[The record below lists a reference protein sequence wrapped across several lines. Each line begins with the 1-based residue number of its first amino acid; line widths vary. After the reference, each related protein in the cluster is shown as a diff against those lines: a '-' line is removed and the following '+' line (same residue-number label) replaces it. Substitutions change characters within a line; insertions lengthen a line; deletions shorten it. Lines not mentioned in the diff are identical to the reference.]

1 MTDANEITHAL
12 RLWFQPGDVFEVRVL
27 DAISADYRREHIESG
42 YFDYEHISAVPEA
55 LKRLLSFRG
64 VYVTVNPVNPDL
76 LARAVNRLRPAGRNP
91 TTADTDIVRRRWL
104 LIDCDPRRA
113 SGVSSSNAE
122 HDFALAKAR
131 EIRDGLSSL
140 GWADPIMTDSGNGAQ
155 LMYRIDLP
163 ADDGELVRRVIG
175 EIAKASSEQVAIDT
189 SVHNPARIWRLPGTM
204 NCKGDSIP
212 ERPHRMARILEEPQD
227 IVPVSRKQ
235 MQDIVS
241 YQSEDTQTDV
251 PDDEWKHTMPAFD
264 LDSWIAQYC
273 PELGSPQP
281 WKGGR
286 KWIFPVCP
294 FNEAH
299 TNKSAV
305 LIQEPSGAVAFKC
318 HHNGCSGND
327 WRALREL
334 REPGCYDRREEASS
348 DVDLSGILKRKPE
361 VEIVLPPEPEIFR
374 PWREI
379 SSSDIREMLKGTYLG
394 ELTSIYSCVTRPPLP
409 VEASLLK
416 AIVTVACC
424 LTGEASVEE
433 LQRRNGTL
441 GGLRLIGADR
451 AKLKINT
458 AGGQVCNVYAMLVAN
473 SASGKDIGNLIGKFA
488 RMNNPSIRLT
498 DGDPVMPDWNL
509 GTSASAEGLAKV
521 LTRKPN
527 GLLVISEMANW
538 LDPHHW
544 QNKAT
549 SFLTEAFGQGYY
561 DQNFSDRGRCVSSRS
576 VDYCCPNIIANIQPR
591 VFGELADIQNIYTGF
606 LGRFIF
612 AVMPEFYGNPARFD
626 SADLLEQMRVI
637 VDIFLRKKG
646 VVEVEEEY
654 ADEIQKVFLG
664 KCDPKLNPSWRRLC
678 CEYYPRFMVM
688 LSVNHGIKS
697 QGESVI
703 ITDEAKSKARMLT
716 LWFFA
721 QAEKVLG
728 DIMDCDSRSREM
740 EQKLKRIFEIIR
752 DQDRGDGVLTSTIS
766 HCASG
771 SGTTSSDR
779 CKLLAELIERGWISQ
794 ENNRFMVLNPPP
806 GMGKTKLRKK

>member
-12 RLWFQPGDVFEVRVL
+12 RLWFQAGDVFEVRVL
-27 DAISADYRREHIESG
+27 DAVSADYRREHIESG

-104 LIDCDPRRA
+104 LIDCDPKRA

-122 HDFALAKAR
+122 HESALAKAR

-140 GWADPIMTDSGNGAQ
+140 GWPDPIMTDSGNGAQ

-227 IVPVSRKQ
+227 IVSVSWEQ

-334 REPGCYDRREEASS
+334 REPGCYDRREEANS
-348 DVDLSGILKRKPE
+348 DVDLSGILKPNRIEKQEKEAPLFPNPGPVPDKLLSIPGFIDDVVKLSMQSAPYPNRVLSFTGALALLAFLVGRKVQDKRDNRSNIYLIALADSGTGKDHPRKVNFNIAFRAGVAGAIGDAFASGE
-361 VEIVLPPEPEIFR
+361 GLEDALFMHPSMLFQADEFDCIFNT
-374 PWREI
+374 
-379 SSSDIREMLKGTYLG
+379 LKYSKDNRA
-394 ELTSIYSCVTRPPLP
+394 ESIN
-409 VEASLLK
+409 EKLLK
-416 AIVTVACC
+416 
-424 LTGEASVEE
+424 
-433 LQRRNGTL
+433 
-441 GGLRLIGADR
+441 
-451 AKLKINT
+451 
-458 AGGQVCNVYAMLVAN
+458 
-473 SASGKDIGNLIGKFA
+473 
-488 RMNNPSIRLT
+488 
-498 DGDPVMPDWNL
+498 
-509 GTSASAEGLAKV
+509 
-521 LTRKPN
+521 
-527 GLLVISEMANW
+527 
-538 LDPHHW
+538 
-544 QNKAT
+544 
-549 SFLTEAFGQGYY
+549 
-561 DQNFSDRGRCVSSRS
+561 
-576 VDYCCPNIIANIQPR
+576 
-591 VFGELADIQNIYTGF
+591 
-606 LGRFIF
+606 
-612 AVMPEFYGNPARFD
+612 FYGASNTIYP
-626 SADLLEQMRVI
+626 
-637 VDIFLRKKG
+637 LRKKASAKKKDG
-646 VVEVEEEY
+646 TVHEIAHIVNPNLVLLGTAIPQYFYESLSRRVLENGLVARCIIVEAGKRGEAGNPQPITPSDSLIRAATYLANLDVNGNLTNEY
-654 ADEIQKVFLG
+654 PKPLIITETPEATAALREVQQECDRRYNFYEAQNEGAAKALWARAHEKV
-664 KCDPKLNPSWRRLC
+664 CKLA
-678 CEYYPRFMVM
+678 M
-688 LSVNHGIKS
+688 LHGISGNVYNPLITEKS
-697 QGESVI
+697 VRWAWKFIDHLTQ
-703 ITDEAKSKARMLT
+703 RMLYMADRYVYENI
-716 LWFFA
+716 FD
-721 QAEKVLG
+721 EKCQRA
-728 DIMDCDSRSREM
+728 IR
-740 EQKLKRIFEIIR
+740 KLQEHGGR
-752 DQDRGDGVLTSTIS
+752 LS
-766 HCASG
+766 HS
-771 SGTTSSDR
+771 
-779 CKLLAELIERGWISQ
+779 KLLRLLHESADSMKKIAETLQ
-794 ENNRFMVLNPPP
+794 EKGTVQVEYDSSVRPAAKIYRLVE
-806 GMGKTKLRKK
+806 

>member
-12 RLWFQPGDVFEVRVL
+12 RLWFQAGDVFEVRVL
-27 DAISADYRREHIESG
+27 DAVSADYRREHIESG

-122 HDFALAKAR
+122 HESALAKAR

-140 GWADPIMTDSGNGAQ
+140 GWPDPIMTDSGNGAQ

-227 IVPVSRKQ
+227 IVSVSLKQ

-241 YQSEDTQTDV
+241 YQNKDPQTDG

-334 REPGCYDRREEASS
+334 REPGCYDRREEANS
-348 DVDLSGILKRKPE
+348 DVDLSGILKPNRIEKQEKEAPLFPNPGPVPDKLLSIPGFIDDVVKLSMQSAPYPNRVLSFTGALALLAFLVGRKVQDKRDNRSNIYLIALADSGTGKDHPRKVNFNIAFRAGVAGAIGDAFASGE
-361 VEIVLPPEPEIFR
+361 GLEDALFMHPSMLFQADEFDCIFNT
-374 PWREI
+374 
-379 SSSDIREMLKGTYLG
+379 LKYSKDNRA
-394 ELTSIYSCVTRPPLP
+394 ESIN
-409 VEASLLK
+409 EKLLK
-416 AIVTVACC
+416 
-424 LTGEASVEE
+424 
-433 LQRRNGTL
+433 
-441 GGLRLIGADR
+441 
-451 AKLKINT
+451 
-458 AGGQVCNVYAMLVAN
+458 
-473 SASGKDIGNLIGKFA
+473 
-488 RMNNPSIRLT
+488 
-498 DGDPVMPDWNL
+498 
-509 GTSASAEGLAKV
+509 
-521 LTRKPN
+521 
-527 GLLVISEMANW
+527 
-538 LDPHHW
+538 
-544 QNKAT
+544 
-549 SFLTEAFGQGYY
+549 
-561 DQNFSDRGRCVSSRS
+561 
-576 VDYCCPNIIANIQPR
+576 
-591 VFGELADIQNIYTGF
+591 
-606 LGRFIF
+606 
-612 AVMPEFYGNPARFD
+612 FYGASNTIYP
-626 SADLLEQMRVI
+626 
-637 VDIFLRKKG
+637 LRKKASAKKKDG
-646 VVEVEEEY
+646 TVHEIAHIVNPNLVLLGTAIPQYFYESLSRRVLENGLVARCIIVEAGKRGEAGNPQSITPSDSLIRAATYLANLDVNGNLTNEY
-654 ADEIQKVFLG
+654 PKPLIITETPEATAALREVQQECDRRYNFYEAQNEGAAKALWARAHEKV
-664 KCDPKLNPSWRRLC
+664 CKLA
-678 CEYYPRFMVM
+678 M
-688 LSVNHGIKS
+688 LHGIS
-697 QGESVI
+697 GNVYNPL
-703 ITDEAKSKARMLT
+703 ITDKSVKWAWKFIDHLTQRMLYMADRYVYENI
-716 LWFFA
+716 FD
-721 QAEKVLG
+721 EKCQRA
-728 DIMDCDSRSREM
+728 IR
-740 EQKLKRIFEIIR
+740 KLQEHGGR
-752 DQDRGDGVLTSTIS
+752 LPHS
-766 HCASG
+766 
-771 SGTTSSDR
+771 
-779 CKLLAELIERGWISQ
+779 KLLRLLHESADSMKKIAETLQ
-794 ENNRFMVLNPPP
+794 EKGTVQVEYDSSVRPAAKIYRLVE
-806 GMGKTKLRKK
+806 

>member
-12 RLWFQPGDVFEVRVL
+12 RLWFQAGDVFEVRVL
-27 DAISADYRREHIESG
+27 DAVSADYRREHIESG

-113 SGVSSSNAE
+113 SGVSSSNSE
-122 HDFALAKAR
+122 HESALAKAR

-140 GWADPIMTDSGNGAQ
+140 GWPKPVLTDSGNGAQ

-227 IVPVSRKQ
+227 IVSVSREQ

-264 LDSWIAQYC
+264 LDSWITQYC

-334 REPGCYDRREEASS
+334 REPGCYDRREEANS
-348 DVDLSGILKRKPE
+348 DVDLSGILKPNRIEKQEKEAPLFPNPGPVPDRLLSIPGFIDDVVKLSMQSAPYPNRVLSFTGALALLAFLVGRKVQDKRDNRSNIYLIALADSGTGKDHPRKVNFNIAFRAGVAGAIGDAFASGE
-361 VEIVLPPEPEIFR
+361 GLEDALFMHPSMLFQADEFDCIFNT
-374 PWREI
+374 
-379 SSSDIREMLKGTYLG
+379 LKYSKDNRA
-394 ELTSIYSCVTRPPLP
+394 ESIN
-409 VEASLLK
+409 EKLLK
-416 AIVTVACC
+416 
-424 LTGEASVEE
+424 
-433 LQRRNGTL
+433 
-441 GGLRLIGADR
+441 
-451 AKLKINT
+451 
-458 AGGQVCNVYAMLVAN
+458 
-473 SASGKDIGNLIGKFA
+473 
-488 RMNNPSIRLT
+488 
-498 DGDPVMPDWNL
+498 
-509 GTSASAEGLAKV
+509 
-521 LTRKPN
+521 
-527 GLLVISEMANW
+527 
-538 LDPHHW
+538 
-544 QNKAT
+544 
-549 SFLTEAFGQGYY
+549 
-561 DQNFSDRGRCVSSRS
+561 
-576 VDYCCPNIIANIQPR
+576 
-591 VFGELADIQNIYTGF
+591 
-606 LGRFIF
+606 
-612 AVMPEFYGNPARFD
+612 FYGASNTIYP
-626 SADLLEQMRVI
+626 
-637 VDIFLRKKG
+637 LRKKASAKKKDG
-646 VVEVEEEY
+646 TVHEIAHIVNPNLVLLGTAIPQYFYESLSRRVLENGLVARCIIVEAGKRGEAGNPQPITPSDSLIRAATYLANLDVNGNLTNEY
-654 ADEIQKVFLG
+654 PKPLIITETPEATAALREVQLECDRRYNFYEAQNEGAAKALWARAHEKV
-664 KCDPKLNPSWRRLC
+664 CKLA
-678 CEYYPRFMVM
+678 M
-688 LSVNHGIKS
+688 LHGISGNVYNPLITEKS
-697 QGESVI
+697 VRWAWKFIDHLTQ
-703 ITDEAKSKARMLT
+703 RMLYMADRYVYENI
-716 LWFFA
+716 FD
-721 QAEKVLG
+721 EKCQRA
-728 DIMDCDSRSREM
+728 IR
-740 EQKLKRIFEIIR
+740 KLQEHGGR
-752 DQDRGDGVLTSTIS
+752 LS
-766 HCASG
+766 HS
-771 SGTTSSDR
+771 
-779 CKLLAELIERGWISQ
+779 KLLRLLHESADSMKKIAETLQ
-794 ENNRFMVLNPPP
+794 EKGTVQVEYDSSVRPAAKIYRLVE
-806 GMGKTKLRKK
+806 

>member
-12 RLWFQPGDVFEVRVL
+12 RLWFQAGDVFEVRVL
-27 DAISADYRREHIESG
+27 DAVSADYRREHIESG

-122 HDFALAKAR
+122 HESALAKAR

-140 GWADPIMTDSGNGAQ
+140 GWPDPIMTDSGNGAQ

-227 IVPVSRKQ
+227 IVSVSWEQ

-334 REPGCYDRREEASS
+334 REPGCYDRREEANS
-348 DVDLSGILKRKPE
+348 DVDLSGILKPNRIEKQEKEAPLFPNPGPVPDKLLSIPGFIDDVVKLSMQSAPYPNRVLSFTGALALLAFLVGRKVQDKRDNRSNIYLIALADSGTGKDHPRKVNFNIAFRAGVAGAIGDAFASGE
-361 VEIVLPPEPEIFR
+361 GLEDALFMHPSMLFQADEFDCIFNT
-374 PWREI
+374 
-379 SSSDIREMLKGTYLG
+379 LKYSKDNRA
-394 ELTSIYSCVTRPPLP
+394 ESIN
-409 VEASLLK
+409 EKLLK
-416 AIVTVACC
+416 
-424 LTGEASVEE
+424 
-433 LQRRNGTL
+433 
-441 GGLRLIGADR
+441 
-451 AKLKINT
+451 
-458 AGGQVCNVYAMLVAN
+458 
-473 SASGKDIGNLIGKFA
+473 
-488 RMNNPSIRLT
+488 
-498 DGDPVMPDWNL
+498 
-509 GTSASAEGLAKV
+509 
-521 LTRKPN
+521 
-527 GLLVISEMANW
+527 
-538 LDPHHW
+538 
-544 QNKAT
+544 
-549 SFLTEAFGQGYY
+549 
-561 DQNFSDRGRCVSSRS
+561 
-576 VDYCCPNIIANIQPR
+576 
-591 VFGELADIQNIYTGF
+591 
-606 LGRFIF
+606 
-612 AVMPEFYGNPARFD
+612 FYGASNTIYP
-626 SADLLEQMRVI
+626 
-637 VDIFLRKKG
+637 LRKKASAKKKDG
-646 VVEVEEEY
+646 TVHEIAHIVNPNLVLLGTAIPQYFYESLSRRVLENGLVARCIIVEAGKRGEAGNPQPITPSDSLIRAATYLANLDVNGNLTNEY
-654 ADEIQKVFLG
+654 PKPLIITETPEATAALREVQQECDRRYNFYEAQNEGAAKALWARAHEKV
-664 KCDPKLNPSWRRLC
+664 CKLA
-678 CEYYPRFMVM
+678 M
-688 LSVNHGIKS
+688 LHGISGNVYNPLITEKS
-697 QGESVI
+697 VRWAWKFIDHLTQ
-703 ITDEAKSKARMLT
+703 RMLYMADRYVYENI
-716 LWFFA
+716 FD
-721 QAEKVLG
+721 EKCQRA
-728 DIMDCDSRSREM
+728 IR
-740 EQKLKRIFEIIR
+740 KLQEHGGR
-752 DQDRGDGVLTSTIS
+752 LPHS
-766 HCASG
+766 
-771 SGTTSSDR
+771 
-779 CKLLAELIERGWISQ
+779 KLLRLLHESADSMKKIAETLQ
-794 ENNRFMVLNPPP
+794 EKGTVQVEYDSSVRPAAKIYRLVE
-806 GMGKTKLRKK
+806 

>member
-12 RLWFQPGDVFEVRVL
+12 RLWFQAGDVFEVRVL
-27 DAISADYRREHIESG
+27 DAVSADYRREHIESG

-122 HDFALAKAR
+122 HESALAKAR

-163 ADDGELVRRVIG
+163 ANDGELVRRVIG

-212 ERPHRMARILEEPQD
+212 ERPHRMARILDEPQD
-227 IVPVSRKQ
+227 IVSVSREQ

-334 REPGCYDRREEASS
+334 REPGCYDRREEANS
-348 DVDLSGILKRKPE
+348 DVDLSGILKPNRIEKQEKEAPLFPNPGPVPDKLLSIPGFIDDVVKLSMQSAPYPNRVLSFTGALALLAFLVGRKVQDKRDNRSNIYLIALADSGTGKDHPRKVNFNIAFRAGVAGAIGDAFASGE
-361 VEIVLPPEPEIFR
+361 GLEDALFMHPSMLFQADEFDCIFNT
-374 PWREI
+374 
-379 SSSDIREMLKGTYLG
+379 LKYSKDNRA
-394 ELTSIYSCVTRPPLP
+394 ESIN
-409 VEASLLK
+409 EKLLK
-416 AIVTVACC
+416 
-424 LTGEASVEE
+424 
-433 LQRRNGTL
+433 
-441 GGLRLIGADR
+441 
-451 AKLKINT
+451 
-458 AGGQVCNVYAMLVAN
+458 
-473 SASGKDIGNLIGKFA
+473 
-488 RMNNPSIRLT
+488 
-498 DGDPVMPDWNL
+498 
-509 GTSASAEGLAKV
+509 
-521 LTRKPN
+521 
-527 GLLVISEMANW
+527 
-538 LDPHHW
+538 
-544 QNKAT
+544 
-549 SFLTEAFGQGYY
+549 
-561 DQNFSDRGRCVSSRS
+561 
-576 VDYCCPNIIANIQPR
+576 
-591 VFGELADIQNIYTGF
+591 
-606 LGRFIF
+606 
-612 AVMPEFYGNPARFD
+612 FYGASNTIYP
-626 SADLLEQMRVI
+626 
-637 VDIFLRKKG
+637 LRKKASAKKKDG
-646 VVEVEEEY
+646 TVHEIAHIVNPNLVLLGTAIPQYFYESLSRRVLENGLVARCIIVEAGKRGEAGNPQPITPSDSLIRAATYLANLDVNGNLTNEYPKPLIITETPEATAALREVQQECDRRYNFYEAQNEGAAKALWARAHEKVCKLAMLHGISSNVYNPLITDKSVKWAWKFIDHLTRRMLYMADSYVYENVFDEKCQKVIRMLREHGGRIKHAKLLNRFHDSLDNLKKVVETLME
-654 ADEIQKVFLG
+654 Q
-664 KCDPKLNPSWRRLC
+664 
-678 CEYYPRFMVM
+678 
-688 LSVNHGIKS
+688 GI
-697 QGESVI
+697 
-703 ITDEAKSKARMLT
+703 LT
-716 LWFFA
+716 Y
-721 QAEKVLG
+721 
-728 DIMDCDSRSREM
+728 EM
-740 EQKLKRIFEIIR
+740 EATKTRPSKVY
-752 DQDRGDGVLTSTIS
+752 VL
-766 HCASG
+766 
-771 SGTTSSDR
+771 
-779 CKLLAELIERGWISQ
+779 LE
-794 ENNRFMVLNPPP
+794 
-806 GMGKTKLRKK
+806 

>member
-12 RLWFQPGDVFEVRVL
+12 RLWFQAGDVFEVRVL
-27 DAISADYRREHIESG
+27 DAVSTDYRREHIESG

-55 LKRLLSFRG
+55 LKCLLSFRG

-122 HDFALAKAR
+122 HESALAKAR

-140 GWADPIMTDSGNGAQ
+140 GWPKPVLTDSGNGAQ

-227 IVPVSRKQ
+227 IVSVSREQ

-241 YQSEDTQTDV
+241 YQNEDTQTDV

-334 REPGCYDRREEASS
+334 REPGCYDRRKEANS
-348 DVDLSGILKRKPE
+348 DVDLSGILKPNRIEKQEKEAPLFPNPGPVPDKLLSIPGFIDDVVKLSMQSAPYPNRVLSFTGALALLAFLVGRKVQDKRDNRSNIYLIALADSGTGKDHPRKVNFNIAFRAGVAGAIGDAFASGE
-361 VEIVLPPEPEIFR
+361 GLEDALFMHPSMLFQADEFDCIFNT
-374 PWREI
+374 
-379 SSSDIREMLKGTYLG
+379 LKYSKDNRA
-394 ELTSIYSCVTRPPLP
+394 ESIN
-409 VEASLLK
+409 EKLLK
-416 AIVTVACC
+416 
-424 LTGEASVEE
+424 
-433 LQRRNGTL
+433 
-441 GGLRLIGADR
+441 
-451 AKLKINT
+451 
-458 AGGQVCNVYAMLVAN
+458 
-473 SASGKDIGNLIGKFA
+473 
-488 RMNNPSIRLT
+488 
-498 DGDPVMPDWNL
+498 
-509 GTSASAEGLAKV
+509 
-521 LTRKPN
+521 
-527 GLLVISEMANW
+527 
-538 LDPHHW
+538 
-544 QNKAT
+544 
-549 SFLTEAFGQGYY
+549 
-561 DQNFSDRGRCVSSRS
+561 
-576 VDYCCPNIIANIQPR
+576 
-591 VFGELADIQNIYTGF
+591 
-606 LGRFIF
+606 
-612 AVMPEFYGNPARFD
+612 FYGASNTIYP
-626 SADLLEQMRVI
+626 
-637 VDIFLRKKG
+637 LRKKASAKKKDG
-646 VVEVEEEY
+646 TVHEIAHIVNPNLVLLGTAIPQYFYESLSRRVLENGLVARCIIVEAGKRGEAGNPQPITPSDSLIRAATYLANLDVNGNLTNEY
-654 ADEIQKVFLG
+654 PKPLIITETPEATAALREVQLECDRRYNFYEAQNEGAAKALWARAHEKV
-664 KCDPKLNPSWRRLC
+664 CKLA
-678 CEYYPRFMVM
+678 M
-688 LSVNHGIKS
+688 LHGISSNVYNPLITEKS
-697 QGESVI
+697 VRWAWKFIDHLTG
-703 ITDEAKSKARMLT
+703 RMLYMANRYVYENV
-716 LWFFA
+716 FD
-721 QAEKVLG
+721 EKCQRVLRHITEAG
-728 DIMDCDSRSREM
+728 GVIGHTKLLRKSRES
-740 EQKLKRIFEIIR
+740 FEVFKKIIDTLR
-752 DQDRGDGVLTSTIS
+752 EN
-766 HCASG
+766 G
-771 SGTTSSDR
+771 S
-779 CKLLAELIERGWISQ
+779 IEI
-794 ENNRFMVLNPPP
+794 EIDK
-806 GMGKTKLRKK
+806 GKTKPMRIYHLICE

>member
-1 MTDANEITHAL
+1 MEDVMTDANEIIHAL
-12 RLWFQPGDVFEVRVL
+12 RLWFQAGDVFEVRVL
-27 DAISADYRREHIESG
+27 DAVSADYRREHIESG

-104 LIDCDPRRA
+104 LIDCDPKRA

-122 HDFALAKAR
+122 HESALAKAR

-140 GWADPIMTDSGNGAQ
+140 GWPDPIMTDSGNGAQ

-227 IVPVSRKQ
+227 IVSVSREQ

-241 YQSEDTQTDV
+241 YQNEAPLADV

-334 REPGCYDRREEASS
+334 REPGCYDRREEVSS
-348 DVDLSGILKRKPE
+348 DVDLSGILKPNRIEKQEKEAPLFPNPGPVPDKLLSIPGFIDDVVKLSMQSAPYPNRVLSFTGALALLAFLVGRKVQDKRDNRSNIYLIALADSGTGKDHPRKVNFNIAFRAGVAGAIGDAFASGE
-361 VEIVLPPEPEIFR
+361 GLEDALFMHPSMLFQADEFDCIFNT
-374 PWREI
+374 
-379 SSSDIREMLKGTYLG
+379 LKYSKDNRA
-394 ELTSIYSCVTRPPLP
+394 ESIN
-409 VEASLLK
+409 EKLLK
-416 AIVTVACC
+416 
-424 LTGEASVEE
+424 
-433 LQRRNGTL
+433 
-441 GGLRLIGADR
+441 
-451 AKLKINT
+451 
-458 AGGQVCNVYAMLVAN
+458 
-473 SASGKDIGNLIGKFA
+473 
-488 RMNNPSIRLT
+488 
-498 DGDPVMPDWNL
+498 
-509 GTSASAEGLAKV
+509 
-521 LTRKPN
+521 
-527 GLLVISEMANW
+527 
-538 LDPHHW
+538 
-544 QNKAT
+544 
-549 SFLTEAFGQGYY
+549 
-561 DQNFSDRGRCVSSRS
+561 
-576 VDYCCPNIIANIQPR
+576 
-591 VFGELADIQNIYTGF
+591 
-606 LGRFIF
+606 
-612 AVMPEFYGNPARFD
+612 FYGASNTIYP
-626 SADLLEQMRVI
+626 
-637 VDIFLRKKG
+637 LRKKASAKRKDG
-646 VVEVEEEY
+646 TVHEIAHIVNPNLVLLGTAIPQYFYESLSRRVLENGLVARCIIVEAGKRGEAGNPQPITPSDSLIRAATYLANLDVNGNLTNEY
-654 ADEIQKVFLG
+654 PKPLIITETPEATAALREVQLECDRRYNFYEAQNEGAAKALWARAHEKV
-664 KCDPKLNPSWRRLC
+664 CKLA
-678 CEYYPRFMVM
+678 M
-688 LSVNHGIKS
+688 LHGISSNVYNPLISEKS
-697 QGESVI
+697 VRWAWKFIDHLTQ
-703 ITDEAKSKARMLT
+703 RMLYMADRYVYENI
-716 LWFFA
+716 FD
-721 QAEKVLG
+721 EKCQRA
-728 DIMDCDSRSREM
+728 IR
-740 EQKLKRIFEIIR
+740 KLQEHGGR
-752 DQDRGDGVLTSTIS
+752 LS
-766 HCASG
+766 HS
-771 SGTTSSDR
+771 
-779 CKLLAELIERGWISQ
+779 KLLRLLHESADSMKKIAETLQ
-794 ENNRFMVLNPPP
+794 EKGTVQVEYDSSVRPAAKIYRLVE
-806 GMGKTKLRKK
+806 

>member
-12 RLWFQPGDVFEVRVL
+12 RLWFQAGDVFEVRVL
-27 DAISADYRREHIESG
+27 DAVSADYRREHIESG

-113 SGVSSSNAE
+113 SGVSSSNSE

-212 ERPHRMARILEEPQD
+212 ERPHRMARILDEPQD
-227 IVPVSRKQ
+227 IVPVSREQ

-241 YQSEDTQTDV
+241 HQSEDTQTDA
-251 PDDEWKHTMPAFD
+251 PDDDWKHTMPVFD

-334 REPGCYDRREEASS
+334 REPGCYDRREEANS
-348 DVDLSGILKRKPE
+348 DVDLSGILKPNRIEKQEKEAPLFPNPGPVPDKLLSIPGFIDDVVKLSMQSAPYPNRVLSFTCALALLAFLVGRKVQDKRDNRSNIYLIALADSGTGKDHPRKVNFNIAFRAGVAGAIGDAFASGE
-361 VEIVLPPEPEIFR
+361 GLEDALFMHPSMLFQADEFDCIFNT
-374 PWREI
+374 
-379 SSSDIREMLKGTYLG
+379 LKYSKDNRA
-394 ELTSIYSCVTRPPLP
+394 ESIN
-409 VEASLLK
+409 EKLLK
-416 AIVTVACC
+416 
-424 LTGEASVEE
+424 
-433 LQRRNGTL
+433 
-441 GGLRLIGADR
+441 
-451 AKLKINT
+451 
-458 AGGQVCNVYAMLVAN
+458 
-473 SASGKDIGNLIGKFA
+473 
-488 RMNNPSIRLT
+488 
-498 DGDPVMPDWNL
+498 
-509 GTSASAEGLAKV
+509 
-521 LTRKPN
+521 
-527 GLLVISEMANW
+527 
-538 LDPHHW
+538 
-544 QNKAT
+544 
-549 SFLTEAFGQGYY
+549 
-561 DQNFSDRGRCVSSRS
+561 
-576 VDYCCPNIIANIQPR
+576 
-591 VFGELADIQNIYTGF
+591 
-606 LGRFIF
+606 
-612 AVMPEFYGNPARFD
+612 FYGASNTIYP
-626 SADLLEQMRVI
+626 
-637 VDIFLRKKG
+637 LRKKASAKKKDG
-646 VVEVEEEY
+646 TVHEIAHIVNPNLVLLGTAIPQYFYESLSRRVLENGLVARCIIVEAGKRGEAGNPQPITPSDSLIRAATYLANLDVNGNLTNEY
-654 ADEIQKVFLG
+654 PKPLIITETPEATAALREVQQECDRRYNFYEAQNEGAAKALWARAHEKV
-664 KCDPKLNPSWRRLC
+664 CKLA
-678 CEYYPRFMVM
+678 M
-688 LSVNHGIKS
+688 LHGISSNVYNPLITEKS
-697 QGESVI
+697 VRWAWKFIDHLTG
-703 ITDEAKSKARMLT
+703 RMLYMANRYVYENV
-716 LWFFA
+716 FD
-721 QAEKVLG
+721 EKCQRVLRHITEAG
-728 DIMDCDSRSREM
+728 GVIGHTKLLRKSRES
-740 EQKLKRIFEIIR
+740 FEVFKKIIDTLR
-752 DQDRGDGVLTSTIS
+752 EN
-766 HCASG
+766 G
-771 SGTTSSDR
+771 S
-779 CKLLAELIERGWISQ
+779 IEI
-794 ENNRFMVLNPPP
+794 EIDK
-806 GMGKTKLRKK
+806 GKTKPMRIYHLICE

>member
-1 MTDANEITHAL
+1 MENAMTDANEITHAL
-12 RLWFQPGDVFEVRVL
+12 RLWFQAGDVFEVRVL
-27 DAISADYRREHIESG
+27 DAVSADYRREHIESG

-122 HDFALAKAR
+122 HESALAKAR

-140 GWADPIMTDSGNGAQ
+140 GWPDPIMTDSGNGAQ

-227 IVPVSRKQ
+227 IVSVSREQ

-286 KWIFPVCP
+286 KWIFPICP
-294 FNEAH
+294 FNEVH

-334 REPGCYDRREEASS
+334 REPGCYDRREEANS
-348 DVDLSGILKRKPE
+348 DVDLSGILKPNRIEKQEKEAPLFPNPGPVPDKLLSIPGFIDDVVKLSMQSAPYPNRVLSFTGALALLAFLVGRKVQDKRDNRSNIYLIALADSGTGKDHPRKVNFNIAFRAGVAGAIGDAFASGE
-361 VEIVLPPEPEIFR
+361 GLEDALFMHPSMLFQADEFDCIFNT
-374 PWREI
+374 
-379 SSSDIREMLKGTYLG
+379 LKYSKDNRA
-394 ELTSIYSCVTRPPLP
+394 ESIN
-409 VEASLLK
+409 EKLLK
-416 AIVTVACC
+416 
-424 LTGEASVEE
+424 
-433 LQRRNGTL
+433 
-441 GGLRLIGADR
+441 
-451 AKLKINT
+451 
-458 AGGQVCNVYAMLVAN
+458 
-473 SASGKDIGNLIGKFA
+473 
-488 RMNNPSIRLT
+488 
-498 DGDPVMPDWNL
+498 
-509 GTSASAEGLAKV
+509 
-521 LTRKPN
+521 
-527 GLLVISEMANW
+527 
-538 LDPHHW
+538 
-544 QNKAT
+544 
-549 SFLTEAFGQGYY
+549 
-561 DQNFSDRGRCVSSRS
+561 
-576 VDYCCPNIIANIQPR
+576 
-591 VFGELADIQNIYTGF
+591 
-606 LGRFIF
+606 
-612 AVMPEFYGNPARFD
+612 FYGASNTIYP
-626 SADLLEQMRVI
+626 
-637 VDIFLRKKG
+637 LRKKASAKKKDG
-646 VVEVEEEY
+646 TVHEIAHIVNPNLVLLGTAIPQYFYESLSRRVLENGLVARCIIVEAGKRGEAGNPQPITPSDSLIRAATYLANLDVNGNLTNEYPKPLIITETPEATAALREVQQECDRRYNFYEAQNEGAAKALWARAHEKVCKLAMLHGISSNVYNPLITDKSVKWAWKFIDHLTRRMLYMADSYVYENVFDEKCQKIIRMLREHGGRIKHAKLLNRFHDSLDNLKKVVETLME
-654 ADEIQKVFLG
+654 Q
-664 KCDPKLNPSWRRLC
+664 
-678 CEYYPRFMVM
+678 
-688 LSVNHGIKS
+688 GI
-697 QGESVI
+697 
-703 ITDEAKSKARMLT
+703 LT
-716 LWFFA
+716 Y
-721 QAEKVLG
+721 
-728 DIMDCDSRSREM
+728 EM
-740 EQKLKRIFEIIR
+740 EATKTRPSKVY
-752 DQDRGDGVLTSTIS
+752 VL
-766 HCASG
+766 
-771 SGTTSSDR
+771 
-779 CKLLAELIERGWISQ
+779 LE
-794 ENNRFMVLNPPP
+794 
-806 GMGKTKLRKK
+806 

>member
-1 MTDANEITHAL
+1 MTDANEIIHAL
-12 RLWFQPGDVFEVRVL
+12 RLWFQAGDVFEVRVL
-27 DAISADYRREHIESG
+27 DAVSADYRREHIESG

-113 SGVSSSNAE
+113 SGVSSSNSE

-212 ERPHRMARILEEPQD
+212 ERPHRMARILEEPED
-227 IVPVSRKQ
+227 IVSVSREQ
-235 MQDIVS
+235 MHDIVS
-241 YQSEDTQTDV
+241 YQNEAPLADV

-334 REPGCYDRREEASS
+334 REPGCYDRREEANS
-348 DVDLSGILKRKPE
+348 DVDLSGILKPNRIEKQEKEAPLFPNPGPVPDKLLSIPGFIDDVVKLSMQSAPYPNRVLSFTGALALLAFLVGRKVQDKRDNRSNIYLIALADSGTGKDHPRKVNFNIAFRAGVAGAIGDAFASGE
-361 VEIVLPPEPEIFR
+361 GLEDALFMHPSMLFQADEFDCIFNT
-374 PWREI
+374 
-379 SSSDIREMLKGTYLG
+379 LKYSKDNRA
-394 ELTSIYSCVTRPPLP
+394 ESIN
-409 VEASLLK
+409 EKLLK
-416 AIVTVACC
+416 
-424 LTGEASVEE
+424 
-433 LQRRNGTL
+433 
-441 GGLRLIGADR
+441 
-451 AKLKINT
+451 
-458 AGGQVCNVYAMLVAN
+458 
-473 SASGKDIGNLIGKFA
+473 
-488 RMNNPSIRLT
+488 
-498 DGDPVMPDWNL
+498 
-509 GTSASAEGLAKV
+509 
-521 LTRKPN
+521 
-527 GLLVISEMANW
+527 
-538 LDPHHW
+538 
-544 QNKAT
+544 
-549 SFLTEAFGQGYY
+549 
-561 DQNFSDRGRCVSSRS
+561 
-576 VDYCCPNIIANIQPR
+576 
-591 VFGELADIQNIYTGF
+591 
-606 LGRFIF
+606 
-612 AVMPEFYGNPARFD
+612 FYGASNTIYP
-626 SADLLEQMRVI
+626 
-637 VDIFLRKKG
+637 LRKKASAKKKDG
-646 VVEVEEEY
+646 TVHEIAHIVNPNLVLLGTAIPQYFYESLSRRVLENGLVARCIIVEAGKRGEAGNPQPITPSDSLIRAATYLANLDVNGNLTNEYPKPLIITETPEATAALREVQQECDRRYNFYEAQNEGAAKALWARAHEKVCKLAMLHGISSNVYNPLITDKSVKWAWKFIDHLTRRMLYMADSYVYENVFDEKCQKVIRMLREHGGRIKHAKLLNRFHDSLDNLKKVVETLME
-654 ADEIQKVFLG
+654 Q
-664 KCDPKLNPSWRRLC
+664 
-678 CEYYPRFMVM
+678 
-688 LSVNHGIKS
+688 GI
-697 QGESVI
+697 
-703 ITDEAKSKARMLT
+703 LT
-716 LWFFA
+716 Y
-721 QAEKVLG
+721 
-728 DIMDCDSRSREM
+728 EM
-740 EQKLKRIFEIIR
+740 EATKTRPSKVY
-752 DQDRGDGVLTSTIS
+752 VL
-766 HCASG
+766 
-771 SGTTSSDR
+771 
-779 CKLLAELIERGWISQ
+779 LE
-794 ENNRFMVLNPPP
+794 
-806 GMGKTKLRKK
+806 

>member
-12 RLWFQPGDVFEVRVL
+12 RLWFQAGDVFEVRVL
-27 DAISADYRREHIESG
+27 DAVSADYRREHIESG

-104 LIDCDPRRA
+104 LIDCDPKRS
-113 SGVSSSNAE
+113 SGVSSSNSE
-122 HDFALAKAR
+122 HESALAKAR

-227 IVPVSRKQ
+227 IGSVSLEQ

-241 YQSEDTQTDV
+241 YQNEDPQTDV

-294 FNEAH
+294 LNEAH

-334 REPGCYDRREEASS
+334 REPGCYDRREEANS
-348 DVDLSGILKRKPE
+348 DVDLSGILKPNRIEKQEKEAPLFPNPGPVPDKLLSIPGFIDDVVKLSMQSAPYPNRVLSFTGALALLAFLVGRKVQDKRDNRSNIYLIALADSGTGKDHPRKVNFNIAFRAGVAGAIGDAFASGEGLEDALFMHPSMLFQADEFDCIFNTLKYSKDNRAESINEKLLKFYGASNTIYPLRKKASAKKKDSTVHEIAHIVNPNLVLLGTAIPQYFYESLSRRVLENGLVARCIIVEAGKRGEAGNPQPITPSDSLIRAATYLANLDVNGNLTNEYPKPLIITETPE
-361 VEIVLPPEPEIFR
+361 ATAAL
-374 PWREI
+374 REVQQECDRRYNFYEAQNEGAAKALWARAHEKVCKLAMLHGI
-379 SSSDIREMLKGTYLG
+379 SSNVYNPLITEKSVRWAWKFIDHLTRRMLYMADRYVYENIFDEKCQRAIRK
-394 ELTSIYSCVTRPPLP
+394 
-409 VEASLLK
+409 
-416 AIVTVACC
+416 
-424 LTGEASVEE
+424 
-433 LQRRNGTL
+433 LQEH
-441 GGLRLIGADR
+441 GGRLSHSKLLRL
-451 AKLKINT
+451 L
-458 AGGQVCNVYAMLVAN
+458 
-473 SASGKDIGNLIGKFA
+473 
-488 RMNNPSIRLT
+488 
-498 DGDPVMPDWNL
+498 
-509 GTSASAEGLAKV
+509 
-521 LTRKPN
+521 
-527 GLLVISEMANW
+527 
-538 LDPHHW
+538 H
-544 QNKAT
+544 
-549 SFLTEAFGQGYY
+549 
-561 DQNFSDRGRCVSSRS
+561 
-576 VDYCCPNIIANIQPR
+576 
-591 VFGELADIQNIYTGF
+591 
-606 LGRFIF
+606 
-612 AVMPEFYGNPARFD
+612 D
-626 SADLLEQMRVI
+626 SADSM
-637 VDIFLRKKG
+637 KKIAETLQEKG
-646 VVEVEEEY
+646 TVQVEYDSSVRPAAKIYRLVE
-654 ADEIQKVFLG
+654 
-664 KCDPKLNPSWRRLC
+664 
-678 CEYYPRFMVM
+678 
-688 LSVNHGIKS
+688 
-697 QGESVI
+697 
-703 ITDEAKSKARMLT
+703 
-716 LWFFA
+716 
-721 QAEKVLG
+721 
-728 DIMDCDSRSREM
+728 
-740 EQKLKRIFEIIR
+740 
-752 DQDRGDGVLTSTIS
+752 
-766 HCASG
+766 
-771 SGTTSSDR
+771 
-779 CKLLAELIERGWISQ
+779 
-794 ENNRFMVLNPPP
+794 
-806 GMGKTKLRKK
+806 

>member
-12 RLWFQPGDVFEVRVL
+12 RLWFQAGDVFEVRVL
-27 DAISADYRREHIESG
+27 DAVSADYRREHIESG

-113 SGVSSSNAE
+113 SGVSSSNSE
-122 HDFALAKAR
+122 HESALAKAR

-140 GWADPIMTDSGNGAQ
+140 GWADPIMNDSGNGAQ

-227 IVPVSRKQ
+227 IVSVSREQ

-241 YQSEDTQTDV
+241 YQNEDTQTDA

-334 REPGCYDRREEASS
+334 REPGCYDRREEANS
-348 DVDLSGILKRKPE
+348 DVDLSGILKPNRIEKQEKEAPLFPNPGPVPDKLLSIPGFIDDVVKLSMQSAPYPNRVLSFTGALALLAFLVGRKVQDKRDNRSNIYLIALADSGTGKDHPRKVNFNIAFRAGVAGAIGDAFASGE
-361 VEIVLPPEPEIFR
+361 GLEDALFMHPSMLFQADEFDCIFNT
-374 PWREI
+374 
-379 SSSDIREMLKGTYLG
+379 LKYSKDNRA
-394 ELTSIYSCVTRPPLP
+394 ESIN
-409 VEASLLK
+409 EKLLK
-416 AIVTVACC
+416 
-424 LTGEASVEE
+424 
-433 LQRRNGTL
+433 
-441 GGLRLIGADR
+441 
-451 AKLKINT
+451 
-458 AGGQVCNVYAMLVAN
+458 
-473 SASGKDIGNLIGKFA
+473 
-488 RMNNPSIRLT
+488 
-498 DGDPVMPDWNL
+498 
-509 GTSASAEGLAKV
+509 
-521 LTRKPN
+521 
-527 GLLVISEMANW
+527 
-538 LDPHHW
+538 
-544 QNKAT
+544 
-549 SFLTEAFGQGYY
+549 
-561 DQNFSDRGRCVSSRS
+561 
-576 VDYCCPNIIANIQPR
+576 
-591 VFGELADIQNIYTGF
+591 
-606 LGRFIF
+606 
-612 AVMPEFYGNPARFD
+612 FYGASNTIYP
-626 SADLLEQMRVI
+626 
-637 VDIFLRKKG
+637 LRKKASAKKKDG
-646 VVEVEEEY
+646 TVHEIAHIVNPNLVLLGTAIPQYFYESLSRRVLENGLVARCIIVEAGKRGEAGNPQPITPSDSLIRAATYLANLDVNGNLTNEY
-654 ADEIQKVFLG
+654 PKPLIITETPEATAALREVQLECDRRYNFYEAQNEGAAKALWARAHEKV
-664 KCDPKLNPSWRRLC
+664 CKLA
-678 CEYYPRFMVM
+678 M
-688 LSVNHGIKS
+688 LHGISGNVYNPLITEKS
-697 QGESVI
+697 VRWAWKFIDHLTQ
-703 ITDEAKSKARMLT
+703 RMLYMADRYVYENI
-716 LWFFA
+716 FD
-721 QAEKVLG
+721 EKCQRA
-728 DIMDCDSRSREM
+728 IR
-740 EQKLKRIFEIIR
+740 KLQEHGGR
-752 DQDRGDGVLTSTIS
+752 LPHS
-766 HCASG
+766 
-771 SGTTSSDR
+771 
-779 CKLLAELIERGWISQ
+779 KLLRLLHESADSMKKIAETLQ
-794 ENNRFMVLNPPP
+794 EKGTVQVEYDSSVRPAAKIYRLVE
-806 GMGKTKLRKK
+806 

>member
-12 RLWFQPGDVFEVRVL
+12 RLWFQAGDVFEVRVL
-27 DAISADYRREHIESG
+27 DAVSADYRREHIESG

-122 HDFALAKAR
+122 HESALAKAR

-212 ERPHRMARILEEPQD
+212 ERPHRMARILDKPQD
-227 IVPVSRKQ
+227 IVSVSRAQ

-241 YQSEDTQTDV
+241 YQNEDTQTDA
-251 PDDEWKHTMPAFD
+251 PDDDWKHTMPAFD
-264 LDSWIAQYC
+264 LDSWITQYC

-334 REPGCYDRREEASS
+334 REPGCYDRREEANS
-348 DVDLSGILKRKPE
+348 DVDLSGILKPNRIEKQEKEAPLFPNPGPVPDKLLSIPGFIDDVVKLSMQSAPYPNRVLSFTGALALLAFLVGRKVQDKRDNRSNIYLIALADSGTGKDHPRKVNFNIAFRAGVAGAIGDAFASGE
-361 VEIVLPPEPEIFR
+361 GLEDALFMHPSMLFQADEFDCIFNT
-374 PWREI
+374 
-379 SSSDIREMLKGTYLG
+379 LKYSKDNRA
-394 ELTSIYSCVTRPPLP
+394 ESIN
-409 VEASLLK
+409 EKLLK
-416 AIVTVACC
+416 
-424 LTGEASVEE
+424 
-433 LQRRNGTL
+433 
-441 GGLRLIGADR
+441 
-451 AKLKINT
+451 
-458 AGGQVCNVYAMLVAN
+458 
-473 SASGKDIGNLIGKFA
+473 
-488 RMNNPSIRLT
+488 
-498 DGDPVMPDWNL
+498 
-509 GTSASAEGLAKV
+509 
-521 LTRKPN
+521 
-527 GLLVISEMANW
+527 
-538 LDPHHW
+538 
-544 QNKAT
+544 
-549 SFLTEAFGQGYY
+549 
-561 DQNFSDRGRCVSSRS
+561 
-576 VDYCCPNIIANIQPR
+576 
-591 VFGELADIQNIYTGF
+591 
-606 LGRFIF
+606 
-612 AVMPEFYGNPARFD
+612 FYGASNTIYP
-626 SADLLEQMRVI
+626 
-637 VDIFLRKKG
+637 LRKKASAKKKDG
-646 VVEVEEEY
+646 TVHEIAHIVNPNLVLLGTAIPQYFYESLSRRVLENGLVARCIIVEAGKRGEAGNPQPITPSDSLIRAATYLANLDVNGNLTNEY
-654 ADEIQKVFLG
+654 PKPLIITETPEATAALREVQLECDRRYNFYEAQNEGAAKALWARAHEKV
-664 KCDPKLNPSWRRLC
+664 CKLA
-678 CEYYPRFMVM
+678 M
-688 LSVNHGIKS
+688 LHGIS
-697 QGESVI
+697 GNVYDPL
-703 ITDEAKSKARMLT
+703 ITDKSVKWAWKFIDHLTQRMLYMADRYVYENI
-716 LWFFA
+716 FD
-721 QAEKVLG
+721 EKCQRA
-728 DIMDCDSRSREM
+728 IR
-740 EQKLKRIFEIIR
+740 KLQEHGGR
-752 DQDRGDGVLTSTIS
+752 LS
-766 HCASG
+766 HS
-771 SGTTSSDR
+771 
-779 CKLLAELIERGWISQ
+779 KLLRLLHESADSMKKIAETLQ
-794 ENNRFMVLNPPP
+794 EKGTVQVEYDSSVRPAAKIYRLVE
-806 GMGKTKLRKK
+806 

>member
-12 RLWFQPGDVFEVRVL
+12 RLWFQAGDVFEVRVL
-27 DAISADYRREHIESG
+27 DAVSADYRREHIESG

-113 SGVSSSNAE
+113 SGVSSSNSE

-212 ERPHRMARILEEPQD
+212 ERPHRMAKLLEAPDNLQA
-227 IVPVSRKQ
+227 VS
-235 MQDIVS
+235 
-241 YQSEDTQTDV
+241 ETQLLDVAAWDNTDSGYLGNSTTSS
-251 PDDEWKHTMPAFD
+251 DFN

-334 REPGCYDRREEASS
+334 REPGCYDRREEANS
-348 DVDLSGILKRKPE
+348 DVDLSGILKPNRIEKQEKEAPLFPNPGPVPDKLLSIPGFIDDVVKLSMLSAPYPNRVLSFTGALALLAFLVGRKVQDKRDNRSNIYLIALADSGTGKDHPRKVNFNIAFRAGVAGAIGDAFASGE
-361 VEIVLPPEPEIFR
+361 GLEDALFMHPSMLFQADEFDCIFNT
-374 PWREI
+374 
-379 SSSDIREMLKGTYLG
+379 LKYSKDNRA
-394 ELTSIYSCVTRPPLP
+394 ESIN
-409 VEASLLK
+409 EKLLK
-416 AIVTVACC
+416 
-424 LTGEASVEE
+424 
-433 LQRRNGTL
+433 
-441 GGLRLIGADR
+441 
-451 AKLKINT
+451 
-458 AGGQVCNVYAMLVAN
+458 
-473 SASGKDIGNLIGKFA
+473 
-488 RMNNPSIRLT
+488 
-498 DGDPVMPDWNL
+498 
-509 GTSASAEGLAKV
+509 
-521 LTRKPN
+521 
-527 GLLVISEMANW
+527 
-538 LDPHHW
+538 
-544 QNKAT
+544 
-549 SFLTEAFGQGYY
+549 
-561 DQNFSDRGRCVSSRS
+561 
-576 VDYCCPNIIANIQPR
+576 
-591 VFGELADIQNIYTGF
+591 
-606 LGRFIF
+606 
-612 AVMPEFYGNPARFD
+612 FYGASNTIYP
-626 SADLLEQMRVI
+626 
-637 VDIFLRKKG
+637 LRKKASAKKKDG
-646 VVEVEEEY
+646 TVHEIAHIVNPNLVLLGTAIPQYFYESLSRRVLENGLVARCVIVEAGKRGEAGNPQPITPSDSLIRAATYLANLDVNGNLTNEYPKPLIITETPEATAALREVQQECDRRYNFYEAQNEGAAKALWARAHEKVCKLAMLHGISGNVYNPLITDKSVKWAWKFIDHLTRRMLYMADSYVYENVFDEKCQKVIRMLREHGGRIKHAKLLNRFHDSLDNLKKVVETLME
-654 ADEIQKVFLG
+654 Q
-664 KCDPKLNPSWRRLC
+664 
-678 CEYYPRFMVM
+678 
-688 LSVNHGIKS
+688 GI
-697 QGESVI
+697 
-703 ITDEAKSKARMLT
+703 LT
-716 LWFFA
+716 Y
-721 QAEKVLG
+721 
-728 DIMDCDSRSREM
+728 EM
-740 EQKLKRIFEIIR
+740 EATKTRPSKVY
-752 DQDRGDGVLTSTIS
+752 VL
-766 HCASG
+766 
-771 SGTTSSDR
+771 
-779 CKLLAELIERGWISQ
+779 LE
-794 ENNRFMVLNPPP
+794 
-806 GMGKTKLRKK
+806 

>member
-12 RLWFQPGDVFEVRVL
+12 RLWFQVGDVFEVRVL
-27 DAISADYRREHIESG
+27 DAVSADYRREHIESG

-122 HDFALAKAR
+122 HESALAKAR

-227 IVPVSRKQ
+227 IVSVSREQ

-264 LDSWIAQYC
+264 LDSWITQYC

-334 REPGCYDRREEASS
+334 REPGCYDRREEANS
-348 DVDLSGILKRKPE
+348 DVDLSGILKPNRIEKQEKEAPLFPNPGPVPDKLLSIPGFIDDVVKLSMQSAPYPNRVLSFTGALALLAFLVGRKVQDKRDNRSNIYLIALADSGTGKDHPRKVNFNIAFRAGVAGAIGDAFASGE
-361 VEIVLPPEPEIFR
+361 GLEDALFMHPSMLFQADEFDCIFNT
-374 PWREI
+374 
-379 SSSDIREMLKGTYLG
+379 LKYSKDNRA
-394 ELTSIYSCVTRPPLP
+394 ESIN
-409 VEASLLK
+409 EKLLK
-416 AIVTVACC
+416 
-424 LTGEASVEE
+424 
-433 LQRRNGTL
+433 
-441 GGLRLIGADR
+441 
-451 AKLKINT
+451 
-458 AGGQVCNVYAMLVAN
+458 
-473 SASGKDIGNLIGKFA
+473 
-488 RMNNPSIRLT
+488 
-498 DGDPVMPDWNL
+498 
-509 GTSASAEGLAKV
+509 
-521 LTRKPN
+521 
-527 GLLVISEMANW
+527 
-538 LDPHHW
+538 
-544 QNKAT
+544 
-549 SFLTEAFGQGYY
+549 
-561 DQNFSDRGRCVSSRS
+561 
-576 VDYCCPNIIANIQPR
+576 
-591 VFGELADIQNIYTGF
+591 
-606 LGRFIF
+606 
-612 AVMPEFYGNPARFD
+612 FYGASNTIYP
-626 SADLLEQMRVI
+626 
-637 VDIFLRKKG
+637 LRKKASAKKKDG
-646 VVEVEEEY
+646 TVHEIAHIVNPNLVLLGTAIPQYFYESLSRRVLENGLVARCVIVEAGKRGEAGNPQPITPSDSLIRAATYLANLDVNGNLTNEYPKPLIITETPEATAALREVQQECDRRYNFYEAQNEGAAKALWARAHEKVCKLAMLHGISSNVYNPLITDKSVKWAWKFIDHLTRRMLYMADSYVYENVFDEKCQKIIRMLREHGGRIKHAKLLNRFHDSLDNLKKVVETLME
-654 ADEIQKVFLG
+654 Q
-664 KCDPKLNPSWRRLC
+664 
-678 CEYYPRFMVM
+678 
-688 LSVNHGIKS
+688 GI
-697 QGESVI
+697 
-703 ITDEAKSKARMLT
+703 LT
-716 LWFFA
+716 Y
-721 QAEKVLG
+721 
-728 DIMDCDSRSREM
+728 EM
-740 EQKLKRIFEIIR
+740 EATKTRPSKVY
-752 DQDRGDGVLTSTIS
+752 VL
-766 HCASG
+766 
-771 SGTTSSDR
+771 
-779 CKLLAELIERGWISQ
+779 LE
-794 ENNRFMVLNPPP
+794 
-806 GMGKTKLRKK
+806 

>member
-12 RLWFQPGDVFEVRVL
+12 RLWFQAGDVFEVRVL
-27 DAISADYRREHIESG
+27 DAVSADYRREHIESG

-113 SGVSSSNAE
+113 SGVSSSNSE

-140 GWADPIMTDSGNGAQ
+140 GWPKPVLTDSGNGAQ

-212 ERPHRMARILEEPQD
+212 ERPHRMARILDEPQD
-227 IVPVSRKQ
+227 IVSVSREQ

-334 REPGCYDRREEASS
+334 REPGCYDRREEVSS
-348 DVDLSGILKRKPE
+348 DVDLSGILKPNRIEKQEKEAPLFPNPGPVPDKLLSIPGFIDDVVKLSMQSAPYPNRVLSFTGALALLAFLVGRKVQDKRDNRSNIYLIALADSGTGKDHPRKVNFNIAFRAGVAGAIGDAFASGE
-361 VEIVLPPEPEIFR
+361 GLEDALFMHPSMLFQADEFDCIFNT
-374 PWREI
+374 
-379 SSSDIREMLKGTYLG
+379 LKYSKDNRA
-394 ELTSIYSCVTRPPLP
+394 ESIN
-409 VEASLLK
+409 EKLLK
-416 AIVTVACC
+416 
-424 LTGEASVEE
+424 
-433 LQRRNGTL
+433 
-441 GGLRLIGADR
+441 
-451 AKLKINT
+451 
-458 AGGQVCNVYAMLVAN
+458 
-473 SASGKDIGNLIGKFA
+473 
-488 RMNNPSIRLT
+488 
-498 DGDPVMPDWNL
+498 
-509 GTSASAEGLAKV
+509 
-521 LTRKPN
+521 
-527 GLLVISEMANW
+527 
-538 LDPHHW
+538 
-544 QNKAT
+544 
-549 SFLTEAFGQGYY
+549 
-561 DQNFSDRGRCVSSRS
+561 
-576 VDYCCPNIIANIQPR
+576 
-591 VFGELADIQNIYTGF
+591 
-606 LGRFIF
+606 
-612 AVMPEFYGNPARFD
+612 FYGASNTIYP
-626 SADLLEQMRVI
+626 
-637 VDIFLRKKG
+637 LRKKASAKKKDG
-646 VVEVEEEY
+646 TVHEIAHIVNPNLVLLGTAIPQYFYESLSRRVLENGLVARCIIVEAGKRGEAGNPQPITPSDSLIRAATYLANLDVNGNLTNEY
-654 ADEIQKVFLG
+654 PKPLIITETPEATAALREVQQECDRRYNFYEAQNEGAAKALWARAHEKV
-664 KCDPKLNPSWRRLC
+664 CKLA
-678 CEYYPRFMVM
+678 M
-688 LSVNHGIKS
+688 LHGIS
-697 QGESVI
+697 SNVYNPL
-703 ITDEAKSKARMLT
+703 ITDKSVKWAWKFIDHLTRRMLYMADRYVYENI
-716 LWFFA
+716 FD
-721 QAEKVLG
+721 EKCQRA
-728 DIMDCDSRSREM
+728 IR
-740 EQKLKRIFEIIR
+740 KLQEHGGR
-752 DQDRGDGVLTSTIS
+752 LS
-766 HCASG
+766 HS
-771 SGTTSSDR
+771 
-779 CKLLAELIERGWISQ
+779 KLLRLLHESADSMKKIAETLQ
-794 ENNRFMVLNPPP
+794 EKGTVQVEYDSSVRPAAKIYRLVE
-806 GMGKTKLRKK
+806 

>member
-12 RLWFQPGDVFEVRVL
+12 RLWFQAGDVFEVRVL
-27 DAISADYRREHIESG
+27 DAVSADYRREHIESG

-113 SGVSSSNAE
+113 SGVSSSNSE

-140 GWADPIMTDSGNGAQ
+140 GWPKPVLTDSGNGAQ

-189 SVHNPARIWRLPGTM
+189 SVHNPARIWRLTGTM

-227 IVPVSRKQ
+227 IVSVSREQ

-334 REPGCYDRREEASS
+334 REPGCYDRREEANS
-348 DVDLSGILKRKPE
+348 DVDLSGILKPNRIEKQEKEAPLFPNPGPVPDKLLSIPGFIDDVVKLSMQSAPYPNRVLSFTGALALLAFLVGRKVQDKRDNRSNIYLIALADSGTGKDHPRKVNFNIAFRAGVAGAIGDAFASGE
-361 VEIVLPPEPEIFR
+361 GLEDALFMHPSMLFQADEFDCIFNT
-374 PWREI
+374 
-379 SSSDIREMLKGTYLG
+379 LKYSKDNRA
-394 ELTSIYSCVTRPPLP
+394 ESIN
-409 VEASLLK
+409 EKLLK
-416 AIVTVACC
+416 
-424 LTGEASVEE
+424 
-433 LQRRNGTL
+433 
-441 GGLRLIGADR
+441 
-451 AKLKINT
+451 
-458 AGGQVCNVYAMLVAN
+458 
-473 SASGKDIGNLIGKFA
+473 
-488 RMNNPSIRLT
+488 
-498 DGDPVMPDWNL
+498 
-509 GTSASAEGLAKV
+509 
-521 LTRKPN
+521 
-527 GLLVISEMANW
+527 
-538 LDPHHW
+538 
-544 QNKAT
+544 
-549 SFLTEAFGQGYY
+549 
-561 DQNFSDRGRCVSSRS
+561 
-576 VDYCCPNIIANIQPR
+576 
-591 VFGELADIQNIYTGF
+591 
-606 LGRFIF
+606 
-612 AVMPEFYGNPARFD
+612 FYGASNTIYP
-626 SADLLEQMRVI
+626 
-637 VDIFLRKKG
+637 LRKKASAKKKDG
-646 VVEVEEEY
+646 TVHEIAHIVNPNLVLLGTAIPQYFYESLSRRVLENGLVARCVIVEAGKRGEAGNPQPITPSDSLIRAATYLANLDVNGNLTNEY
-654 ADEIQKVFLG
+654 PKPLIITETPEATAALREVQLECDRRYNFYEAQNEGAAKALWARAHEKV
-664 KCDPKLNPSWRRLC
+664 CKLA
-678 CEYYPRFMVM
+678 M
-688 LSVNHGIKS
+688 LHGISSNVYNPLITEKS
-697 QGESVI
+697 VRWAWKFIDHLTQ
-703 ITDEAKSKARMLT
+703 RMLYMADRYVYENI
-716 LWFFA
+716 FD
-721 QAEKVLG
+721 EKCQRA
-728 DIMDCDSRSREM
+728 IR
-740 EQKLKRIFEIIR
+740 KLQEHGGR
-752 DQDRGDGVLTSTIS
+752 LS
-766 HCASG
+766 HS
-771 SGTTSSDR
+771 
-779 CKLLAELIERGWISQ
+779 KLLRLLHESADSMKKIAETLQ
-794 ENNRFMVLNPPP
+794 EKGTIQVEYDSSVRPAAKIYRL
-806 GMGKTKLRKK
+806 LE

>member
-12 RLWFQPGDVFEVRVL
+12 RLWFQAGDVFEVRVL
-27 DAISADYRREHIESG
+27 DAVSADYRREHIESG

-122 HDFALAKAR
+122 HESALAKAR

-140 GWADPIMTDSGNGAQ
+140 GWPEPVLTDSGNGAQ

-227 IVPVSRKQ
+227 IVSVSLKQ

-334 REPGCYDRREEASS
+334 REPGCYDRREEANS
-348 DVDLSGILKRKPE
+348 DVDLSGILKPNRIEKQEKEAPLFPNPGPVPDKLLSIPGFIDDVVKLSMQSAPYPNRVLSFTGALALLAFLVGRKVQDKRDNRSNIYLIALADSGTGKDHPRKVNFNIAFRAGVAGAIGDAFASGE
-361 VEIVLPPEPEIFR
+361 GLEDALFMHPSMLFQADEFDCIFNT
-374 PWREI
+374 
-379 SSSDIREMLKGTYLG
+379 LKYSKDNRA
-394 ELTSIYSCVTRPPLP
+394 ESIN
-409 VEASLLK
+409 EKLLK
-416 AIVTVACC
+416 
-424 LTGEASVEE
+424 
-433 LQRRNGTL
+433 
-441 GGLRLIGADR
+441 
-451 AKLKINT
+451 
-458 AGGQVCNVYAMLVAN
+458 
-473 SASGKDIGNLIGKFA
+473 
-488 RMNNPSIRLT
+488 
-498 DGDPVMPDWNL
+498 
-509 GTSASAEGLAKV
+509 
-521 LTRKPN
+521 
-527 GLLVISEMANW
+527 
-538 LDPHHW
+538 
-544 QNKAT
+544 
-549 SFLTEAFGQGYY
+549 
-561 DQNFSDRGRCVSSRS
+561 
-576 VDYCCPNIIANIQPR
+576 
-591 VFGELADIQNIYTGF
+591 
-606 LGRFIF
+606 
-612 AVMPEFYGNPARFD
+612 FYGASNTIYP
-626 SADLLEQMRVI
+626 
-637 VDIFLRKKG
+637 LRKKASAKKKDG
-646 VVEVEEEY
+646 TVHEIAHIVNPNLVLLGTAIPQYFYESLSRRVLENGLVARCIIVEAGKRGEAGNPQPITPSDSLIRAATYLANLDVNGNLTNEY
-654 ADEIQKVFLG
+654 PKPLIITETPEATAALREVQQECDRRYNFYEAQNEGAAKALWARAHEKV
-664 KCDPKLNPSWRRLC
+664 CKLA
-678 CEYYPRFMVM
+678 M
-688 LSVNHGIKS
+688 LHGISGNVYNPLITEKS
-697 QGESVI
+697 VRWAWKFIDHLTQ
-703 ITDEAKSKARMLT
+703 RMLYMADRYVYENI
-716 LWFFA
+716 FD
-721 QAEKVLG
+721 EKCQRA
-728 DIMDCDSRSREM
+728 IR
-740 EQKLKRIFEIIR
+740 KLQEHGGR
-752 DQDRGDGVLTSTIS
+752 LS
-766 HCASG
+766 HS
-771 SGTTSSDR
+771 
-779 CKLLAELIERGWISQ
+779 KLLRLLHESADSMKKIAETLQ
-794 ENNRFMVLNPPP
+794 EKGTVQVEYDSSVRPAAKIYRLVE
-806 GMGKTKLRKK
+806 